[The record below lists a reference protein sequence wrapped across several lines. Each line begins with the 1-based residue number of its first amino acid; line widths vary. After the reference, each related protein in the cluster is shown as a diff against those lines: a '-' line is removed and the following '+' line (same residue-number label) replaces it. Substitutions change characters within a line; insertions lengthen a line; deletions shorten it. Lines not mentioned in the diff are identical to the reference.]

1 MSPVEAHLALPTPVG
16 SVASGGAPIRV
27 LHIITRLIVGG
38 AQENT
43 LLSAEGLGRLPQFD
57 VTLASGL
64 DQGPEGELLS
74 RARTTTHLIE
84 VPALTRSVSPL
95 SDARAFGAL
104 YRLIRRGRYHIVHT
118 HSSKA
123 GVLGRWAAKAAGT
136 PVIVHTLHSM
146 VFHPYQPFL
155 VNRTW
160 RLVKRAC
167 APATDHYIS
176 VADAMTDLAVDAGIA
191 ERSRFTTIYSGM
203 ELEWFLEARV
213 DGRAVRAE
221 LGIPADALVVGK
233 IARLFPL
240 KGHNELMD
248 AAPAV
253 VARQPDVRFLL
264 VGDGVLHDGLRR
276 RARDA
281 GISENFVFA
290 GLTPRERIPAM
301 LSAMDVLVHTSLR
314 EGLARVL
321 PQALAMGVPCVA
333 FDLDGAPEVVIDG
346 ETGFLTRPGD
356 EVGLADAIVRLLKDP
371 ELRSR
376 MGAAGRR
383 FVDPRWRVETMVDD
397 IAQLYLELVERKAD
411 AVARFER
418 RAGLTAR
425 PRGATARPRGA
436 VERDGR
442 QAARRRAEGPVRRP

>member
-1 MSPVEAHLALPTPVG
+1 VSAVEAR
-16 SVASGGAPIRV
+16 VASARPVRALGGKDSPIRV

-43 LLSAEGLGRLPQFD
+43 LLSVEGLDRLPPFD

-95 SDARAFGAL
+95 SDARAFAAL

-123 GVLGRWAAKAAGT
+123 GVLGRLAAKAAGT

-146 VFHPYQPFL
+146 VFHRYQPWL
-155 VNRTW
+155 VNRTL

-176 VADAMTDLAVDAGIA
+176 VADAMTELAVEAGIA
-191 ERSRFTTIYSGM
+191 ERSRFSTIYSGM
-203 ELEWFLEARV
+203 ELDWFLEAPP
-213 DGRAVRAE
+213 DGSAVRDE
-221 LGIPADALVVGK
+221 LGIPPDAPVVGK

-240 KGHNELMD
+240 KGHKELMD

-264 VGDGVLHDGLRR
+264 IGDGILQDELRE
-276 RARDA
+276 RAREA
-281 GISENFVFA
+281 GIVDNFVFA
-290 GLTPRERIPAM
+290 GLIPRERIPAM

-346 ETGFLTRPGD
+346 ETGLLTRPGD
-356 EVGLADAIVRLLKDP
+356 DAGLAEAIVRLLQDP
-371 ELRSR
+371 ELRCR

-383 FVDPRWRVETMVDD
+383 LVDPRWRIDTMIDN
-397 IAQLYLELVERKAD
+397 IAELYLELIERKAN
-411 AVARFER
+411 AIARFEADR
-418 RAGLTAR
+418 QLQVT
-425 PRGATARPRGA
+425 
-436 VERDGR
+436 
-442 QAARRRAEGPVRRP
+442 QAAPGKRR

>member
-1 MSPVEAHLALPTPVG
+1 VSAVQVRVASPAPVG
-16 SVASGGAPIRV
+16 ALGGDHSPIRV

-43 LLSAEGLGRLPQFD
+43 LLSVEGLDRRPEFD

-74 RARTTTHLIE
+74 RARTTTHLIA

-146 VFHPYQPFL
+146 VFHRYQPWL

-167 APATDHYIS
+167 APITDHYIS
-176 VADAMTDLAVDAGIA
+176 VADAMTELAVHAGIA
-191 ERSRFTTIYSGM
+191 ERSRFSTIYSGM
-203 ELEWFLEARV
+203 ELDWFLEART
-213 DGRAVRAE
+213 DGSAVRDE
-221 LGIPADALVVGK
+221 LGIPRDAPVVGK

-240 KGHNELMD
+240 KGHEELMD

-253 VARQPDVRFLL
+253 VARQPDVRFVLI
-264 VGDGVLHDGLRR
+264 GDGILLDQLRE
-276 RARDA
+276 RARKA
-281 GISENFVFA
+281 GIFENFVFA
-290 GLTPRERIPAM
+290 GLIPRERIPEM

-346 ETGFLTRPGD
+346 ETGFLTRPGED
-356 EVGLADAIVRLLKDP
+356 AALAEAIVRLLQDP

-383 FVDPRWRVETMVDD
+383 FVDPRWRVETMIDG
-397 IAQLYLELVERKAD
+397 IARLYLDLIERKAD
-411 AVARFER
+411 AVGRFEGR
-418 RAGLTAR
+418 TAGSGH
-425 PRGATARPRGA
+425 P
-436 VERDGR
+436 
-442 QAARRRAEGPVRRP
+442 AARR